1 MCYGVSETGRSQQ
14 IKDCHKFWSALC
26 EIVRSKIRKEKKKNI
41 KGAEVLANMY
51 MTWIEFQNRKKKTGC
66 ADTPSYH
73 STVGE
78 KRSM

>member
-1 MCYGVSETGRSQQ
+1 MVFLKLEGVNKLKIVTNFDQHYVKLLDQKSE
-14 IKDCHKFWSALC
+14 K
-26 EIVRSKIRKEKKKNI
+26 KKKNI